1 MQVTVHGVAESL
13 TGLSDQHFDQFYGVW
28 SPTQGL
34 LGDGAAEGAGLVSG
48 EGPGGGHSTTS
59 IGFRDLVRPKE
70 SFEGQPVNL
79 FKTLH

>member
-48 EGPGGGHSTTS
+48 EVLVVDTAPLPLDSETLS
-59 IGFRDLVRPKE
+59 DLRRVLRA
-70 SFEGQPVNL
+70 SL
-79 FKTLH
+79 